1 MERGPGGPAP
11 LSEEFSIATTTGLT
25 PPRAPAVAKRPKKR
39 LAGRFAG
46 PLMAT
51 PALLLLLLF
60 VAVPFLAAIGF
71 SLYNV
76 RLGDPRA
83 PTFMGFTQYV
93 RILADPDV
101 SRQFFDALLH
111 NLIFAAVV
119 VPVQTALALSLA
131 LLVKK
136 SIPGIG
142 IFRSLYF
149 LPVVFP
155 IALVAIIWRLI
166 LARGDQGLLNS
177 ALNFFSAGSFGSQDW
192 LGSELT
198 ALASVIVLSIWQG
211 CGFQMVIL
219 LAALQQVPADLY
231 EAAELDRA
239 NGWHRF
245 VHVTVP
251 GIKTTLVFVA
261 LYTMILSLRVFDQIY
276 VLAKSGGGLN
286 EGATRTVMY
295 EAVTAAFDENNIGR
309 ASAISVVFF
318 VIVVILSVIQRRA
331 TREKES

>member
-1 MERGPGGPAP
+1 M
-11 LSEEFSIATTTGLT
+11 
-25 PPRAPAVAKRPKKR
+25 
-39 LAGRFAG
+39 AG
-46 PLMAT
+46 PLMAA
-51 PALLLLLLF
+51 PAVLLLVLF
-60 VAVPFLAAIGF
+60 VGVPFASAIGF

-76 RLGDPRA
+76 RLGDPR
-83 PTFMGFTQYV
+83 PPSFMGLTQYA
-93 RILADPDV
+93 RILTDPDV
-101 SRQFFDALLH
+101 SRQFLSALLH

-119 VPVQTALALSLA
+119 VPVQTALALALA

-142 IFRSLYF
+142 VFRSLYF

-177 ALNFFSAGSFGSQDW
+177 ALAFFSGGTFGAQDW
-192 LGSELT
+192 LGSEMT
-198 ALASVIVLSIWQG
+198 ALASVMVLSIWQG

-219 LAALQQVPADLY
+219 LAALQQVPAELY

-239 NGWHRF
+239 GPWQRF
-245 VHVTVP
+245 IHVTVP
-251 GIKTTLVFVA
+251 GIQTTLVFVA

-318 VIVVILSVIQRRA
+318 VIVVVLSLVQRRA
-331 TREKES
+331 TRDKES

>member
-1 MERGPGGPAP
+1 
-11 LSEEFSIATTTGLT
+11 
-25 PPRAPAVAKRPKKR
+25 
-39 LAGRFAG
+39 
-46 PLMAT
+46 MAT
-51 PALLLLLLF
+51 PAVLLLILF
-60 VAVPFLAAIGF
+60 VAVPFVAAIGF

-76 RLGDPRA
+76 RLGDPRS
-83 PTFMGFTQYV
+83 PNFMGLEQYA
-93 RILADPDV
+93 RILTDPNI
-101 SRQFFDALLH
+101 SAQFLSALLH

-119 VPVQTALALSLA
+119 VPVQTALALGLA

-136 SIPGIG
+136 SIPGVG
-142 IFRSLYF
+142 VFRSLYF

-177 ALNFFSAGSFGSQDW
+177 ALAFFSGGAFGSQDW
-192 LGSELT
+192 LGSGAT

-219 LAALQQVPADLY
+219 LAALQQVPGELY

-239 NGWHRF
+239 GPWQRF
-245 VHVTVP
+245 IHVTLP
-251 GIKTTLVFVA
+251 GIRTTLVFVA

-295 EAVTAAFDENNIGR
+295 EAVTAAFDQNNIGR

-318 VIVVILSVIQRRA
+318 VIVVILSLIQRRA
-331 TREKES
+331 TRNQEG

>member
-1 MERGPGGPAP
+1 
-11 LSEEFSIATTTGLT
+11 
-25 PPRAPAVAKRPKKR
+25 
-39 LAGRFAG
+39 
-46 PLMAT
+46 MAT

-83 PTFMGFTQYV
+83 PNFMGVTQYV
-93 RILADPDV
+93 RILTDPDV
-101 SRQFFDALLH
+101 SSQFLSALLH

-166 LARGDQGLLNS
+166 LARGDEGLLNS
-177 ALNFFSAGSFGSQDW
+177 ALAFFSGGAFDSQDW

-219 LAALQQVPADLY
+219 LAALQQVPAELY

-239 NGWHRF
+239 NAWHRF

-331 TREKES
+331 TREKEN

>member
-1 MERGPGGPAP
+1 
-11 LSEEFSIATTTGLT
+11 
-25 PPRAPAVAKRPKKR
+25 
-39 LAGRFAG
+39 
-46 PLMAT
+46 MAT

-60 VAVPFLAAIGF
+60 VGVPFLAAIGF

-76 RLGDPRA
+76 RLGDPRS
-83 PTFMGFTQYV
+83 PTFMGFTQYA
-93 RILADPDV
+93 RILTDPDV
-101 SRQFFDALLH
+101 SVQFWKALLH

-136 SIPGIG
+136 TIPGVG
-142 IFRSLYF
+142 IFRTLFF

-155 IALVAIIWRLI
+155 MALVAIIWRLI
-166 LARGDQGLLNS
+166 LARGDAGLLNS
-177 ALNFFSAGSFGSQDW
+177 ALAFFSGGAFGSQDW
-192 LGSELT
+192 LGSGLT

-219 LAALQQVPADLY
+219 LAALQQVPEELY

-239 NGWHRF
+239 SGWQRF
-245 VHVTVP
+245 INITVP
-251 GIKTTLVFVA
+251 GINTTLIFVA

-276 VLAKSGGGLN
+276 VLAKAGGGLN
-286 EGATRTVMY
+286 ESATRTVMY
-295 EAVTAAFDENNIGR
+295 EAVTSAFDQNNIGR

-318 VIVVILSVIQRRA
+318 VIVVILSLIQRRA

>member
-1 MERGPGGPAP
+1 MA
-11 LSEEFSIATTTGLT
+11 
-25 PPRAPAVAKRPKKR
+25 APAVS
-39 LAGRFAG
+39 
-46 PLMAT
+46 
-51 PALLLLLLF
+51 LLLLF
-60 VAVPFLAAIGF
+60 VAVPFVASIGF

-76 RLGDPRA
+76 RLGDPRD
-83 PTFMGFTQYV
+83 PSFMGLTQYV
-93 RILADPDV
+93 RILTDPDV
-101 SRQFFDALLH
+101 SGQFLDALLH

-119 VPVQTALALSLA
+119 VPVQTALALALA

-136 SIPGIG
+136 NIPGIG

-166 LARGDQGLLNS
+166 LARGDEGLLNS
-177 ALNFFSAGSFGSQDW
+177 ALTFFSGGTFGSQDW

-219 LAALQQVPADLY
+219 LAALQQVPAELY

-239 NGWHRF
+239 NGWQRF
-245 VHVTVP
+245 VHVTLP
-251 GIKTTLVFVA
+251 GVRTTLVFVA
-261 LYTMILSLRVFDQIY
+261 LYTTILSLRVFDQIY

-286 EGATRTVMY
+286 EDATRTVMY

-318 VIVVILSVIQRRA
+318 LIVVVLSLIQRRV
-331 TREKES
+331 TTEKEG

>member
-1 MERGPGGPAP
+1 MTRKQTRSRAGG
-11 LSEEFSIATTTGLT
+11 L
-25 PPRAPAVAKRPKKR
+25 
-39 LAGRFAG
+39 AG

-51 PALLLLLLF
+51 PAVVLLVLF
-60 VAVPFLAAIGF
+60 VAVPFFAAIGF

-83 PTFMGFTQYV
+83 PNFVGLTQYV
-93 RILADPDV
+93 RIFTDPDI
-101 SRQFFDALLH
+101 SRQFLSALLH

-119 VPVQTALALSLA
+119 VPVQTALALGLA
-131 LLVKK
+131 LLVNRKL
-136 SIPGIG
+136 PGIG

-177 ALNFFSAGSFGSQDW
+177 ALAFFSGGNFGSQDW

-211 CGFQMVIL
+211 AGFQMVIL
-219 LAALQQVPADLY
+219 LAALQQVPSELY
-231 EAAELDRA
+231 EAAQLDRA
-239 NGWHRF
+239 GPWLRF
-245 VHVTVP
+245 VHVTIP

-286 EGATRTVMY
+286 EEATRTVMY

-318 VIVVILSVIQRRA
+318 VIVVILSLIQRRA
-331 TREKES
+331 TREREG

>member
-1 MERGPGGPAP
+1 
-11 LSEEFSIATTTGLT
+11 
-25 PPRAPAVAKRPKKR
+25 
-39 LAGRFAG
+39 
-46 PLMAT
+46 MAT

-71 SLYNV
+71 SAYNV

-83 PTFMGFTQYV
+83 PSFMGFTQYA
-93 RILADPDV
+93 RILTDPDV
-101 SRQFFDALLH
+101 SRDFLSALLH
-111 NLIFAAVV
+111 NLIFAVIV
-119 VPVQTALALSLA
+119 VPVQTALALALA
-131 LLVKK
+131 LLVNK

-177 ALNFFSAGSFGSQDW
+177 ALSFFSGGAFGAQDW
-192 LGSELT
+192 LGSEVT

-219 LAALQQVPADLY
+219 LAALQQVPAELY

-239 NGWHRF
+239 NAWHRF
-245 VHVTVP
+245 IHVTVP

-318 VIVVILSVIQRRA
+318 VIVVILSVIQRHA

>member
-1 MERGPGGPAP
+1 MA
-11 LSEEFSIATTTGLT
+11 
-25 PPRAPAVAKRPKKR
+25 APAV
-39 LAGRFAG
+39 
-46 PLMAT
+46 
-51 PALLLLLLF
+51 LLLLLF

-76 RLGDPRA
+76 RLGDPRS
-83 PTFMGFTQYV
+83 PSFMGFTQYV
-93 RILADPDV
+93 RILTDPDV
-101 SRQFFDALLH
+101 SRQFIDALLH
-111 NLIFAAVV
+111 NLVFAAVV
-119 VPVQTALALSLA
+119 VPVQTALALALA

-136 SIPGIG
+136 SLPGMG
-142 IFRSLYF
+142 VFRSLYF

-177 ALNFFSAGSFGSQDW
+177 ALAFFSGGSFGAQDW
-192 LGSELT
+192 LGSGFT

-219 LAALQQVPADLY
+219 LAALQQVPGELY

-239 NGWHRF
+239 SGWQRF

-318 VIVVILSVIQRRA
+318 VIVVILSLIQRRA
-331 TREKES
+331 TSQKES

>member
-1 MERGPGGPAP
+1 MA
-11 LSEEFSIATTTGLT
+11 
-25 PPRAPAVAKRPKKR
+25 APAIS
-39 LAGRFAG
+39 
-46 PLMAT
+46 
-51 PALLLLLLF
+51 LLLLF
-60 VAVPFLAAIGF
+60 VAVPFLASIGF

-76 RLGDPRA
+76 RLGDPRD
-83 PTFMGFTQYV
+83 PSFMGLTQYV
-93 RILADPDV
+93 RILTDPDV
-101 SRQFFDALLH
+101 SGQFLDALLH

-119 VPVQTALALSLA
+119 VPVQTALALALA

-136 SIPGIG
+136 NLPGMG
-142 IFRSLYF
+142 VFRSLYF

-177 ALNFFSAGSFGSQDW
+177 ALAFFSGGSFGSQDW

-219 LAALQQVPADLY
+219 LAALQQVPSELY

-239 NGWHRF
+239 NGWQRF
-245 VHVTVP
+245 VHVTLP
-251 GIKTTLVFVA
+251 GVRTTLVFVA
-261 LYTMILSLRVFDQIY
+261 LYTTILSLRVFDQIY

-286 EGATRTVMY
+286 EDATRTVMY

-318 VIVVILSVIQRRA
+318 LIVVVLSLIQRRV
-331 TREKES
+331 TTEKEG

>member
-1 MERGPGGPAP
+1 
-11 LSEEFSIATTTGLT
+11 
-25 PPRAPAVAKRPKKR
+25 
-39 LAGRFAG
+39 
-46 PLMAT
+46 MAS
-51 PALLLLLLF
+51 PALLLLALF
-60 VAVPFLAAIGF
+60 VAVPFVAAIWF
-71 SLYNV
+71 SLHNV

-83 PTFMGFTQYV
+83 PSFMGITQYV
-93 RILADPDV
+93 RILTDPDV
-101 SRQFFDALLH
+101 SRQFIDALLH

-136 SIPGIG
+136 SIPGVG

-177 ALNFFSAGSFGSQDW
+177 ALSFFSGGAFGSQDW

-219 LAALQQVPADLY
+219 LAALQQVPAELY

-239 NGWHRF
+239 SAWQRF

-251 GIKTTLVFVA
+251 GIKPTLVFVA

-331 TREKES
+331 TSEKES

>member
-1 MERGPGGPAP
+1 
-11 LSEEFSIATTTGLT
+11 
-25 PPRAPAVAKRPKKR
+25 
-39 LAGRFAG
+39 
-46 PLMAT
+46 MAT
-51 PALLLLLLF
+51 PALLLLILF

-83 PTFMGFTQYV
+83 PTFMGLTQYA
-93 RILADPDV
+93 RILTDPDV
-101 SRQFFDALLH
+101 SRDFLSALLH
-111 NLIFAAVV
+111 NLIFAAIV

-142 IFRSLYF
+142 VFRSLYF

-177 ALNFFSAGSFGSQDW
+177 ALSFFSGGAFGSQDW
-192 LGSELT
+192 LGSATT

-219 LAALQQVPADLY
+219 LAALQQVPAELY

-239 NGWHRF
+239 NAWHRF
-245 VHVTVP
+245 IHVTVP

>member
-1 MERGPGGPAP
+1 
-11 LSEEFSIATTTGLT
+11 
-25 PPRAPAVAKRPKKR
+25 
-39 LAGRFAG
+39 
-46 PLMAT
+46 MAT
-51 PALLLLLLF
+51 PAVLLLILF
-60 VAVPFLAAIGF
+60 VAVPFVAAIGF

-76 RLGDPRA
+76 RLGDPRS
-83 PTFMGFTQYV
+83 PNFMGLEQYA
-93 RILADPDV
+93 RILTDPDI
-101 SRQFFDALLH
+101 SAQFLSALLH

-119 VPVQTALALSLA
+119 VPVQTALALGLA

-136 SIPGIG
+136 SIPGVG

-177 ALNFFSAGSFGSQDW
+177 ALAFFSGGAFGAQDW
-192 LGSELT
+192 LGSETT

-219 LAALQQVPADLY
+219 LAALQQVPGELY

-239 NGWHRF
+239 GPWQRF
-245 VHVTVP
+245 LHVTLP

-295 EAVTAAFDENNIGR
+295 EAVTAAFDQNNIGR

-318 VIVVILSVIQRRA
+318 VIVVILSLIQRRA
-331 TREKES
+331 TRTQEG

>member
-1 MERGPGGPAP
+1 
-11 LSEEFSIATTTGLT
+11 
-25 PPRAPAVAKRPKKR
+25 
-39 LAGRFAG
+39 
-46 PLMAT
+46 
-51 PALLLLLLF
+51 
-60 VAVPFLAAIGF
+60 
-71 SLYNV
+71 
-76 RLGDPRA
+76 
-83 PTFMGFTQYV
+83 
-93 RILADPDV
+93 
-101 SRQFFDALLH
+101 
-111 NLIFAAVV
+111 
-119 VPVQTALALSLA
+119 
-131 LLVKK
+131 
-136 SIPGIG
+136 
-142 IFRSLYF
+142 
-149 LPVVFP
+149 FP

-166 LARGDQGLLNS
+166 LARGDPGLLNS
-177 ALNFFSAGSFGSQDW
+177 ALSFFSGGAFGSQDW

-219 LAALQQVPADLY
+219 LAALQQVPAELY

-239 NGWHRF
+239 SARPRF

-251 GIKTTLVFVA
+251 GIKPTLGLAA
-261 LYTMILSLRVFDQIY
+261 LYPMILSLRVFDQIY

-331 TREKES
+331 TRDKDS

>member
-1 MERGPGGPAP
+1 MA
-11 LSEEFSIATTTGLT
+11 
-25 PPRAPAVAKRPKKR
+25 APAV
-39 LAGRFAG
+39 
-46 PLMAT
+46 
-51 PALLLLLLF
+51 LLLLLF

-76 RLGDPRA
+76 RLGDPRS
-83 PTFMGFTQYV
+83 PSFMGFTQYV
-93 RILADPDV
+93 RILTDPDV
-101 SRQFFDALLH
+101 SRQFIDALLH
-111 NLIFAAVV
+111 NLVFAAVV
-119 VPVQTALALSLA
+119 VPVQTSLALALA

-136 SIPGIG
+136 SLPGMG
-142 IFRSLYF
+142 VFRSLYF

-177 ALNFFSAGSFGSQDW
+177 ALAFFSGGSFGAQDW
-192 LGSELT
+192 LGSGFT

-219 LAALQQVPADLY
+219 LAALQQVPGELY

-239 NGWHRF
+239 SGWQRF

-318 VIVVILSVIQRRA
+318 VIVVILSLIQRRA
-331 TREKES
+331 TSQKES

>member
-1 MERGPGGPAP
+1 M
-11 LSEEFSIATTTGLT
+11 
-25 PPRAPAVAKRPKKR
+25 
-39 LAGRFAG
+39 
-46 PLMAT
+46 
-51 PALLLLLLF
+51 
-60 VAVPFLAAIGF
+60 AVPFLASIGF

-76 RLGDPRA
+76 RLGDPRD
-83 PTFMGFTQYV
+83 PSFMGLTQYV
-93 RILADPDV
+93 RILTDPDV
-101 SRQFFDALLH
+101 SGQFLDALLH

-119 VPVQTALALSLA
+119 VPVQTALALALA

-136 SIPGIG
+136 NLPGMG
-142 IFRSLYF
+142 VFRSLYF

-177 ALNFFSAGSFGSQDW
+177 ALAFFSGGAFGSQDW

-219 LAALQQVPADLY
+219 LAALQQVPPELY

-239 NGWHRF
+239 NGWQRF
-245 VHVTVP
+245 VHVTLP
-251 GIKTTLVFVA
+251 GVRTTLVFVA
-261 LYTMILSLRVFDQIY
+261 LYTTILSLRVFDQIY

-286 EGATRTVMY
+286 EDATRTVMY

-318 VIVVILSVIQRRA
+318 LIVVVLSLIQRRV
-331 TREKES
+331 TTEKEG

>member
-1 MERGPGGPAP
+1 MA
-11 LSEEFSIATTTGLT
+11 
-25 PPRAPAVAKRPKKR
+25 APAV
-39 LAGRFAG
+39 
-46 PLMAT
+46 
-51 PALLLLLLF
+51 LLLVLF
-60 VAVPFLAAIGF
+60 VGVPFASAIGF

-76 RLGDPRA
+76 RLGDPR
-83 PTFMGFTQYV
+83 PPSFMGLTQYA
-93 RILADPDV
+93 RILTDPDV
-101 SRQFFDALLH
+101 SRQFLSALLH

-119 VPVQTALALSLA
+119 VPVQTALALALA

-142 IFRSLYF
+142 VFRSLYF

-177 ALNFFSAGSFGSQDW
+177 ALAFFSGGTFGAQDW
-192 LGSELT
+192 LGSEMT
-198 ALASVIVLSIWQG
+198 ALASVMVLSIWQG

-219 LAALQQVPADLY
+219 LAALQQVPAELY

-239 NGWHRF
+239 GPWQRF
-245 VHVTVP
+245 IHVTVP
-251 GIKTTLVFVA
+251 GIQTTLVFVA

-318 VIVVILSVIQRRA
+318 VIVVVLSLVQRRA
-331 TREKES
+331 TRDKES

>member
-1 MERGPGGPAP
+1 
-11 LSEEFSIATTTGLT
+11 
-25 PPRAPAVAKRPKKR
+25 
-39 LAGRFAG
+39 
-46 PLMAT
+46 MAT
-51 PALLLLLLF
+51 PAVLLLIAF

-76 RLGDPRA
+76 RLGDPRD
-83 PTFMGFTQYV
+83 PNFMGVEQYARIFT
-93 RILADPDV
+93 DPNI
-101 SRQFFDALLH
+101 SAQFLSALLH
-111 NLIFAAVV
+111 NLIFAAIV
-119 VPVQTALALSLA
+119 VPVQTALALGLA

-136 SIPGIG
+136 TIPGVG

-177 ALNFFSAGSFGSQDW
+177 ALAFFSGGAFGAQDW
-192 LGSELT
+192 LGSETT

-219 LAALQQVPADLY
+219 LAALQQVPSELY

-239 NGWHRF
+239 GPWQRF
-245 VHVTVP
+245 IHVTIP
-251 GIKTTLVFVA
+251 GIRTTLVFVA

-295 EAVTAAFDENNIGR
+295 EAVTAAFDQNNIGR

-318 VIVVILSVIQRRA
+318 VIVVILSLIQRRA
-331 TREKES
+331 TRNQEG

>member
-1 MERGPGGPAP
+1 MA
-11 LSEEFSIATTTGLT
+11 
-25 PPRAPAVAKRPKKR
+25 APAV
-39 LAGRFAG
+39 
-46 PLMAT
+46 
-51 PALLLLLLF
+51 LLLLIF
-60 VAVPFLAAIGF
+60 VGVPFLASIGF
-71 SLYNV
+71 SLYNL
-76 RLGDPRA
+76 RLGDPRS
-83 PTFMGFTQYV
+83 PTFMGITQYT
-93 RILADPDV
+93 RIFTDPDV
-101 SRQFFDALLH
+101 SGAFLDALLH

-119 VPVQTALALSLA
+119 VPVQTALALALA

-136 SIPGIG
+136 SLPGIG

-166 LARGDQGLLNS
+166 LARGDSGLLNS
-177 ALNFFSAGSFGSQDW
+177 ALSFFSGGSFGAQDW
-192 LGSELT
+192 LGSGLT

-219 LAALQQVPADLY
+219 LAALQQVPPELY

-239 NGWHRF
+239 NGWQRF
-245 VHVTVP
+245 LHVTLP
-251 GIKTTLVFVA
+251 GIKTTIVFVA

-286 EGATRTVMY
+286 EDATRTVMY

-318 VIVVILSVIQRRA
+318 VIVVILSLIQRRA
-331 TREKES
+331 TREREG

>member
-1 MERGPGGPAP
+1 
-11 LSEEFSIATTTGLT
+11 
-25 PPRAPAVAKRPKKR
+25 
-39 LAGRFAG
+39 
-46 PLMAT
+46 MAT
-51 PALLLLLLF
+51 PAVLLLILF
-60 VAVPFLAAIGF
+60 VAVPFVAAIGF

-76 RLGDPRA
+76 RLGDPRS
-83 PTFMGFTQYV
+83 PNFMGLEQYA
-93 RILADPDV
+93 RILTDPDI
-101 SRQFFDALLH
+101 SSQFLSALLH

-119 VPVQTALALSLA
+119 VPVQTALALGLA

-136 SIPGIG
+136 SIPGVG

-177 ALNFFSAGSFGSQDW
+177 ALAFFSGGTFGAQDW
-192 LGSELT
+192 LGSGAT

-219 LAALQQVPADLY
+219 LAALQQVPGELY

-239 NGWHRF
+239 GPWQRF
-245 VHVTVP
+245 LHVTLP
-251 GIKTTLVFVA
+251 GIRTTLVFVA

-295 EAVTAAFDENNIGR
+295 EAVTAAFDQNNIGR

-318 VIVVILSVIQRRA
+318 VIVVILSLIQRRA
-331 TREKES
+331 TRNQEG